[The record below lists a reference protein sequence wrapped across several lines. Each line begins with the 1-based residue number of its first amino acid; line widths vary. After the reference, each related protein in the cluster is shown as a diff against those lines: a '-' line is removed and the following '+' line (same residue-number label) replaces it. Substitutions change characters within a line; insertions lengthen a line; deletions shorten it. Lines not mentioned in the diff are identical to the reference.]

1 MADFIAEKKPVSRA
15 LLVGVQ
21 TPEMKPGEGTELLGE
36 LKELVENLEITVT
49 RTVRGQAE
57 SRSFRVTAQTKVDG
71 KLQKSVRVTV
81 GFITDDNGDTA
92 TLVVVRPPVPVPPQK
107 GKK

>member
-1 MADFIAEKKPVSRA
+1 MLRRSK
-15 LLVGVQ
+15 
-21 TPEMKPGEGTELLGE
+21 
-36 LKELVENLEITVT
+36 ITVT

-57 SRSFRVTAQTKVDG
+57 SRSFRLTPQTKVDG

-81 GFITDDNGDTA
+81 GYITDDNGETA
-92 TLVVVRPPVPVPPQK
+92 TMVVVRAPVPVPPQK